1 MAENKMRM
9 QPEKIMSNRSLGA
22 ILLDSGKLS
31 AADVERI
38 LKLQKNESIRFG
50 DAGIKLG
57 LLSLADVQHALAS
70 QYDYP
75 YLAEGSDTVSDKLVA
90 AYNPFGEQAESLRT
104 LRTLLMLKNFTGQPN
119 KKRLAIVSPNREEGR
134 SFLAANL
141 AIVFSQLGERTLLI
155 DADLRNPSQHELF
168 KLNNDHGLST
178 ILAGRDDVQAIQRK
192 KNFTDLSILTAG
204 PTPPNP
210 QELLGKPAFF
220 DLLKNLSEVFDVI
233 LLDTS
238 PSAEFADAQM
248 VSVRAGSAMM
258 LARKN
263 FSSIEQVSQ
272 QVKKMTQ
279 SGIEMVGTTL
289 SEFRAT

>member
-1 MAENKMRM
+1 MRM

-22 ILLDSGKLS
+22 ILSDSGKLS
-31 AADVERI
+31 ATDVEKI
-38 LKLQKNESIRFG
+38 LKLQKSEPIRFG

-57 LLSLADVQHALAS
+57 LLSPLDVQHALAS

-75 YLAEGSDTVSDKLVA
+75 YLAQGDNAVSDTLVA
-90 AYNPFGEQAESLRT
+90 AYNPFGVQAESLRT
-104 LRTLLMLKNFTGQPN
+104 LRTLLMLKSFTGHPS
-119 KKRLAIVSPNREEGR
+119 KKRLAIVSPNRGEGR

-155 DADLRNPSQHELF
+155 DADLRNPSQHQLF
-168 KLNNDHGLST
+168 KLDNSHGLST
-178 ILAGRDDVQAIQRK
+178 ILAGRDDLSTIQRK

-210 QELLGKPAFF
+210 QELLGKPAFV
-220 DLLKNLSEVFDVI
+220 DLLHSLNDIFDVI
-233 LLDTS
+233 LIDTS

-263 FSSIEQVSQ
+263 FSSIDLVRQ
-272 QVKKMTQ
+272 QVQKMTQ
-279 SGIEMVGTTL
+279 SGIDVVGTTL
-289 SEFRAT
+289 SEFRTA